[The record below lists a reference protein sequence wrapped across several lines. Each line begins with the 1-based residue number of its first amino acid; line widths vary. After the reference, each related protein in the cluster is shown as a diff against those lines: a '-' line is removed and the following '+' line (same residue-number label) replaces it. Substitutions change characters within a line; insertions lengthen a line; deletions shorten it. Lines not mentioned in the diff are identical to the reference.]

1 MEEKGFHQ
9 HEVFKVGDQLKEGGF
24 HFERDLQ
31 MGRKMEIITN
41 DGRYEAEAREDG
53 IYMKGDSPLSDE
65 FELARIFGIPER
77 KEDSFERMEP
87 NYIKVDDTIEILLV
101 NRNQEI
107 KIGPVK
113 GFKLI
118 PEANN

>member
-31 MGRKMEIITN
+31 VGRKMEITTV
-41 DGRYEAEAREDG
+41 DGRYEAEAKENG
-53 IYMKGDSPLSDE
+53 IYMKGDDPLSDE
-65 FELARIFGIPER
+65 WELVHIFGIPESNVDQME
-77 KEDSFERMEP
+77 KMEP
-87 NYIKVDDTIEILLV
+87 NYIKAGDNIEILLV
-101 NRNQEI
+101 NKNQEI

-113 GFKLI
+113 EFKLLS
-118 PEANN
+118 EAGN

>member
-31 MGRKMEIITN
+31 VGRKMEIITA
-41 DGRYEAEAREDG
+41 DGRYEAEAKEDG

-65 FELARIFGIPER
+65 FELVRIFGIPEH

-87 NYIKVDDTIEILLV
+87 NYINVDDTIEILLV
-101 NRNQEI
+101 NRDQEI

-113 GFKLI
+113 DFKLLS
-118 PEANN
+118 EANN